1 LYTYLRGAYYPDFY
15 FQQFFTKIVAIVS
28 NWQTMCA
35 IVIQW
40 QTIMMLRLKLNDLL
54 VDIASEGLLR
64 PKLYDEK
71 ETFDFQ
77 LWKIFENKNLQ

>member
-1 LYTYLRGAYYPDFY
+1 
-15 FQQFFTKIVAIVS
+15 
-28 NWQTMCA
+28 MCA

-71 ETFDFQ
+71 ETYEQKNSVQALGFQ
-77 LWKIFENKNLQ
+77 IFVFSLLLLS

>member
-1 LYTYLRGAYYPDFY
+1 MLLNFIK
-15 FQQFFTKIVAIVS
+15 QQTI
-28 NWQTMCA
+28 CA

-40 QTIMMLRLKLNDLL
+40 QTIMMLRLKLNAHL

-71 ETFDFQ
+71 EKFYFTIVKKC
-77 LWKIFENKNLQ
+77 WK